1 VGKDSLSVA
10 TACNNLAILYRAQG
24 RFADAEP
31 LYKRAIAIYDGS
43 SGVSNQ
49 QFANVLDNYAELL
62 QATSRAEEAK
72 AVRSRASAKIAQS

>member
-1 VGKDSLSVA
+1 MA
-10 TACNNLAILYRAQG
+10 TACNNLAILYRVQG

-62 QATSRAEEAK
+62 QATSRAEEAR